1 MATPRYRLS
10 EPTFIKADHTASAC
24 LYEAGS
30 IVEFSGRPGRNWV
43 PLNIEAERSIG
54 SEALSLMSQNVLP
67 HRGDP
72 PS

>member
-10 EPTFIKADHTASAC
+10 EPTFIKADHTQ
-24 LYEAGS
+24 EAWLHEVGDE
-30 IVEFSGRPGRNWV
+30 IEYSGRPGRNWV
-43 PLNIEAERSIG
+43 PLNIEAERLMG

-67 HRGDP
+67 HRGGP